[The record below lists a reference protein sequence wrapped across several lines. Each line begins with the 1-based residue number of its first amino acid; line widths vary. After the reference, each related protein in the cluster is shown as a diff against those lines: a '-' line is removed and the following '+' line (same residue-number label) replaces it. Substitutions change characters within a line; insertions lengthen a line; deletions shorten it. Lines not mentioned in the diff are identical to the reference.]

1 MLNLVLSYRS
11 TMKSL
16 LLIGQL
22 QIIIGIFLTKSLVPN
37 QIWNISHQNFT
48 YRCALQTFDTKVSYS
63 LALKLFQMSYF
74 IMSDF
79 HLQIS
84 PRTHI
89 LLLLSQ
95 QITMFL
101 RYSPCTKNTSHSNN
115 NTKRSTNPK
124 CQVYLIINATIVI
137 KRYQLGASYDMRV

>member
-11 TMKSL
+11 AMKSL

-48 YRCALQTFDTKVSYS
+48 YRCALQTFDTKISYS

-89 LLLLSQ
+89 LLLLSLNKSLCFYVIHLAPKIQ
-95 QITMFL
+95 AIAIIT
-101 RYSPCTKNTSHSNN
+101 PNN
-115 NTKRSTNPK
+115 H
-124 CQVYLIINATIVI
+124 QTIKKSKI
-137 KRYQLGASYDMRV
+137 LGQSDY